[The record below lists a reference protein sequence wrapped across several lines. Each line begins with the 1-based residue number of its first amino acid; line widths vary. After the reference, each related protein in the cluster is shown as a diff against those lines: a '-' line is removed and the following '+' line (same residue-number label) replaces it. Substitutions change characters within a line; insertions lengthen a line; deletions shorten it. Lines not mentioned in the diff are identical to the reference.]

1 MDTTEQYFKDIA
13 RKKAKKYIIIGIIS
27 FVTVTLIIVIAVV
40 VSNKNKKTQPN
51 QETNTSDST
60 EDSDTTKPTDST
72 DSDSTDSSDTSD
84 SGDSS
89 ESTEPVDLDYIYPD
103 CSGYCNKPYDIK
115 VYSDTKLT
123 SKLEECGYQK
133 NSALFNFVL
142 EAVKTHNI
150 LRACHNAPP
159 LLPNCEIM
167 KISQDYAE
175 TMPSGHSGT
184 RYHGQWMGENLFWS
198 WGMNL
203 DGAFAVNDWYSEI
216 SNYDFNTHGSKG
228 GVVGHFTQV
237 VWKSSLEVG
246 IGYYCQGTKC
256 CVVGNYYPGGNYN
269 NLDATNVLP
278 LQ

>member
-1 MDTTEQYFKDIA
+1 MGSLDDFYRSIIQNKT
-13 RKKAKKYIIIGIIS
+13 KKYIAIGIIAA
-27 FVTVTLIIVIAVV
+27 VVLIIVIIIIVAASSSKGTKETVV
-40 VSNKNKKTQPN
+40 IEYITPD
-51 QETNTSDST
+51 TNS
-60 EDSDTTKPTDST
+60 
-72 DSDSTDSSDTSD
+72 
-84 SGDSS
+84 
-89 ESTEPVDLDYIYPD
+89 Y
-103 CSGYCNKPYDIK
+103 CSKPYDIK
-115 VYSDTKLT
+115 VYSDKTIT
-123 SKLEECGYQK
+123 SKLVVDCKYKK
-133 NSALFNFVL
+133 NSDLLNFVV
-142 EAVKTHNI
+142 EAVKTHNL

-175 TMPSGHSGT
+175 TMPSGHSST

-278 LQ
+278 LR

>member
-13 RKKAKKYIIIGIIS
+13 RKRAKKYIIIGIIS
-27 FVTVTLIIVIAVV
+27 AVTVTVVIVIAVV
-40 VSNKNKKTQPN
+40 VSNKTKKTQPN
-51 QETNTSDST
+51 QPIDTSDST
-60 EDSDTTKPTDST
+60 EGSDTTKPTDST
-72 DSDSTDSSDTSD
+72 ESDSTEFDSTDSDSTDSDSTESSDTSD

-115 VYSDTKLT
+115 VYSDYKLT

-175 TMPSGHSGT
+175 TMPSSHSST
-184 RYHGQWMGENLFWS
+184 TYHGAWMGENLFWS

-203 DGAFAVNDWYSEI
+203 NGAFPVNDWYSEI
-216 SNYDFNTHGSKG
+216 SNYNFNTHSSKG
-228 GVVGHFTQV
+228 G
-237 VWKSSLEVG
+237 
-246 IGYYCQGTKC
+246 
-256 CVVGNYYPGGNYN
+256 
-269 NLDATNVLP
+269 
-278 LQ
+278 